1 MCYRVTRNY
10 ILNEVFLKVSKTTNM
25 LVIGI
30 RKINLVLCIHMSH
43 ISPIVSGFEIVLE
56 KFTIF

>member
-1 MCYRVTRNY
+1 
-10 ILNEVFLKVSKTTNM
+10 VSKTTNM